1 MKETVVGGINMKAV
15 IKKTGEEIIV
25 SSYGCGMKNGE
36 YGHLYSTGGKYNP
49 GCRIFLESELELKPY
64 KVND

>member
-1 MKETVVGGINMKAV
+1 MKAV